1 MLIKEENLPVVKV
14 LGTWESNVQHIMIT
28 VSDTA

>member
-14 LGTWESNVQHIMIT
+14 LGTRESNVQHIMII